1 MNGIASDLILTLTDP
16 PAARRYTLTVSP
28 GAATAE
34 LARALL
40 AARQLPPSAP
50 GLVIGDLF
58 RGPQPSIYFYYPR
71 RGVLDANRSV
81 AQNGVTPLE
90 DLYFY
95 QPDPLPT
102 GLADIPLGYGRSL
115 AEDAILLVVEYHQRH
130 YPIVVPRHLGR
141 GASGAAGLLGEIVT
155 RQLADLGVV
164 TAPDPADPATV
175 LLSARTG
182 QSLTLAGAP
191 ADLAALFRHGDLVY
205 LRGAGDSLPAP
216 TPQALIDAIELEGEG
231 RPFAD
236 QVELF
241 TDDIEIED
249 PLASQIVIGDP
260 GGTTVAQSAQRKTL
274 TIGQTTLELLRGDI
288 THQAT
293 DAIVNAANSSL
304 AGGGGVDGVIHAA
317 AGPELARAS
326 RALAPCL
333 PGRAV
338 LTPGYRLPARWVIHT
353 VGPRYH
359 DGQQGEPDI
368 LAQAYISSLTI
379 ARDSGF
385 QSIAFPSIST
395 GIYSYP
401 MNEAAAIALKTCA
414 DWLREHGAPALVR
427 FVFVTDAGFAT
438 YAAAL
443 DRLAAAPPAVPLPA
457 APPAATAPLPAD
469 DEVEPFFTTEEG
481 Q

>member
-1 MNGIASDLILTLTDP
+1 MSPTSTDLILTLTDP
-16 PAARRYTLTVSP
+16 PAAHRYTLTISS
-28 GAATAE
+28 GATTAD

-40 AARQLPPSAP
+40 AARHLPKSAA

-58 RGPQPSIYFYYPR
+58 RGDMPAIHFYYPR
-71 RGVLDANRSV
+71 RGVLDADRTV
-81 AQNGVTPLE
+81 AQNQVTPLE

-95 QPDPLPT
+95 QPAPLPT
-102 GLADIPLGYGRSL
+102 GLADIPLAYGRSL
-115 AEDAILLVVEYHQRH
+115 ADDAILLVVERNGRH
-130 YPIVVPRHLGR
+130 FPIVVPTRP
-141 GASGAAGLLGEIVT
+141 GAAAPEMLGEIIA
-155 RQLADLGVV
+155 RQLADLGAG
-164 TAPDPADPATV
+164 APDPADPATV
-175 LLSARTG
+175 LVSARTG
-182 QSLTLAGAP
+182 QSVALTAAP
-191 ADLAALFRHGDLVY
+191 ADLSALFRHGDLVH
-205 LRGAGDSLPAP
+205 LRGAGDSLPTP
-216 TPQALIDAIELEGEG
+216 SPQALIDAIELEGDG
-231 RPFAD
+231 RPFAE

-249 PLASQIVIGDP
+249 PLASQIIIGNS
-260 GGTTVAQSAQRKTL
+260 GGTPVAQPQHKTL
-274 TIGQTTLELLRGDI
+274 TIGNATLELLRGDI
-288 THQAT
+288 TQQAT

-317 AGPELARAS
+317 AGPDLARAS

-353 VGPRYH
+353 VGPLYH
-359 DGQQGEPDI
+359 NGQQGEPDI
-368 LAQAYISSLTI
+368 LAQAYNSSLTI

-395 GIYSYP
+395 GIYGYP
-401 MNEAAAIALKTCA
+401 ISEAAPIALKTCA

-427 FVFVTDAGFAT
+427 FVFITDAGFAA

-443 DRLAAAPPAVPLPA
+443 DRLSAATQPLKPPPPAPPQVATDLLP
-457 APPAATAPLPAD
+457 TAD
-469 DEVEPFFTTEEG
+469 TVEPFFTTEDE

>member
-1 MNGIASDLILTLTDP
+1 MNAVASDLILTLTDP
-16 PAARRYTLTVSP
+16 PAAHRHTLTISP

-40 AARQLPPSAP
+40 AARRLPYSAA

-58 RGPQPSIYFYYPR
+58 RGNVPAIYFYYPR
-71 RGVLDANRSV
+71 RGVLDADRTV
-81 AQNGVTPLE
+81 AQNQVTPLE

-95 QPDPLPT
+95 QPDPLPSR
-102 GLADIPLGYGRSL
+102 LADIPLGYGRSL
-115 AEDAILLVVEYHQRH
+115 ADDAILLVVEHNGRH
-130 YPIVVPRHLGR
+130 YPVVVPARLGA
-141 GASGAAGLLGEIVT
+141 GASAAPGLLGEIVV
-155 RQLADLGVV
+155 RQLADLGAPD
-164 TAPDPADPATV
+164 APDPTDPATV
-175 LLSARTG
+175 LVSARTS
-182 QSLTLAGAP
+182 QTIAPAAAP
-191 ADLAALFRHGDLVY
+191 ADLTALFRHGDLVY
-205 LRGAGDSLPAP
+205 LRGTGESLPAP
-216 TPQALIDAIELEGEG
+216 TPQALIDAIELEGDG

-241 TDDIEIED
+241 SDDIEIED
-249 PLASQIVIGDP
+249 PLAAQIVIDNS
-260 GGTTVAQSAQRKTL
+260 GGTPVAQSTQHKTL
-274 TIGQTTLELLRGDI
+274 TIGGATLELVRGNI
-288 THQAT
+288 THQTT

-304 AGGGGVDGVIHAA
+304 AGGGGVDGVIHSA

-353 VGPRYH
+353 VGPLYH
-359 DGQQGEPDI
+359 DGKQGEPDI

-385 QSIAFPSIST
+385 QSISFPSIST
-395 GIYSYP
+395 GIYGYP
-401 MNEAAAIALKTCA
+401 MNEAAPIALKTCA

-427 FVFVTDAGFAT
+427 FVFITDGGFAA

-443 DRLAAAPPAVPLPA
+443 DRLSAAAPPPSPAPPQVSPDLLPA
-457 APPAATAPLPAD
+457 AD
-469 DEVEPFFTTEEG
+469 KVESFFTTEDDL
-481 Q
+481 